1 MKKSSVVMLAVMAAL
16 IASGWYLIES
26 WGIWLI
32 VAAAVL
38 AGTMIV
44 SNKTGRKGWMKWD
57 Y

>member
-26 WGIWLI
+26 LGIWLI

-38 AGTMIV
+38 AGAVMM
-44 SNKTGRKGWMKWD
+44 KGWKRK
-57 Y
+57 

>member
-16 IASGWYLIES
+16 IANGWYLIES

-38 AGTMIV
+38 GATMIV
-44 SNKTGRKGWMKWD
+44 SNKTGRKG
-57 Y
+57 

>member
-16 IASGWYLIES
+16 IATGWYLIES

-38 AGTMIV
+38 GATMIV
-44 SNKTGRKGWMKWD
+44 SNKTGRKG
-57 Y
+57 